1 MTRRCMDRS
10 QPPSFMNLREE
21 TRWGKRCAG
30 AALRGEEAA
39 VAARRKPFN
48 QRCSNRGRGV
58 PPPPSQPLPL
68 GAISHRYSVRSAHR
82 VTSVSGENPPKN
94 PAPSPRARYPGRSAP
109 PEVSIPMTRR
119 DWGAGAV
126 SVPPFPPGPSPPSS
140 GAVHTGR
147 VAIRL
152 LLPRRCPVRPDPG
165 LSHSGIAMA
174 I

>member
-10 QPPSFMNLREE
+10 RPPSFMNLREE

-39 VAARRKPFN
+39 GAALRGEEEAAVAARQKPFN

-94 PAPSPRARYPGRSAP
+94 PAPSPRARYPGRSAL

-126 SVPPFPPGPSPPSS
+126 SVPPFPPAHHRPRAGPFTQAELPSGS
-140 GAVHTGR
+140 SCRAVAR
-147 VAIRL
+147 
-152 LLPRRCPVRPDPG
+152 
-165 LSHSGIAMA
+165 
-174 I
+174 

>member
-1 MTRRCMDRS
+1 MCGS
-10 QPPSFMNLREE
+10 GFE
-21 TRWGKRCAG
+21 GG
-30 AALRGEEAA
+30 G
-39 VAARRKPFN
+39 
-48 QRCSNRGRGV
+48 GRGSGFKGGGGGRGSGSAKSV
-58 PPPPSQPLPL
+58 QPEVQQQGKGRSAPPVSPSPS
-68 GAISHRYSVRSAHR
+68 GAISHRYRSAHR

-126 SVPPFPPGPSPPSS
+126 SVPPFPVSPSPPSS
-140 GAVHTGR
+140 GAVHPGR

-165 LSHSGIAMA
+165 LSPSGIAMA

>member
-1 MTRRCMDRS
+1 MCGS
-10 QPPSFMNLREE
+10 GFE
-21 TRWGKRCAG
+21 GG
-30 AALRGEEAA
+30 G
-39 VAARRKPFN
+39 
-48 QRCSNRGRGV
+48 GRGSGFKGGGGGRGSGSAKTV
-58 PPPPSQPLPL
+58 QPEVQQQGKGRSAPPVSPSPS

-94 PAPSPRARYPGRSAP
+94 PAPSPRARYPGRSAL

-126 SVPPFPPGPSPPSS
+126 SVPPFPASPSPPSS
-140 GAVHTGR
+140 GAVHPGR

-165 LSHSGIAMA
+165 LSPSGIAMT